1 MRADDSIPLL
11 DTIRHVSP
19 WTLRDGLSVTIRPMR
34 LGDEPLMVTFHQALS
49 KESVYFR
56 YFQAL
61 ELSQRV
67 SHERRTRIC
76 SIGCD
81 RGVELV
87 ADRRDPATGTRE
99 ILGEGQLG
107 REPGTDD
114 AEFALIIRDD
124 FQGRGLGT
132 ELLRKL
138 IEVARD
144 EPLRRIVA
152 GILPQNRVMQSI
164 CAKLGFHLGYEVN
177 SGVIRAV
184 FDLAAAPGR

>member
-1 MRADDSIPLL
+1 MTPGN
-11 DTIRHVSP
+11 
-19 WTLRDGLSVTIRPMR
+19 GLAVTIRPMQPE
-34 LGDEPLMVTFHQALS
+34 DEPLMGAFHQALS
-49 KESVYFR
+49 KQSVYFR

-67 SHERRTRIC
+67 ACGQRTRIC

-81 RGVELV
+81 RGMELV

-107 REPGTDD
+107 QEPGTDE

-132 ELLRKL
+132 ALLRKL

-144 EPLRRIVA
+144 ERPRRIVA
-152 GILPQNRVMQSI
+152 SILPQNHVMRRI
-164 CAKLGFHLGYEVN
+164 CAKLGFHLRYEED
-177 SGVIRAV
+177 SGVVRAE
-184 FDLAAAPGR
+184 FDLAAVHPGLT